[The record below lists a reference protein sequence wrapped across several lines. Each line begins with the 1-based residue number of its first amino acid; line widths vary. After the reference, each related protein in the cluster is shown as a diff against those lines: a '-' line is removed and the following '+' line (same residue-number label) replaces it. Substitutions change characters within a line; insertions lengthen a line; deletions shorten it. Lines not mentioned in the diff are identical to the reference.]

1 MIAVWKQ
8 MEITWPLMQR
18 RFQFIKPLST
28 QKGIS
33 PACSFKEFSESIQ
46 KMLSTHRKL
55 VLVALLCLVALYGR
69 ALTIPLDRGDLAFVH
84 AARKLD
90 AGHLFDFYKRE
101 YIFAYPPGAL
111 PLCWIALYISP
122 SSSVFYIVYKALIS
136 LFDLALALLLY
147 NLVYKTTRSFPVA
160 LASAGWIL
168 FDPTIWRV
176 SAVLGQIDVIYTTFL
191 VGSLWLL
198 KEQKLTWSAIALGL
212 AASIKQPAAIFLP
225 AISAYV
231 AHKNGGREGLYY
243 FCKAFGVFI
252 LIVLPFLATTPKD
265 FVSMYVYLA
274 PNFSEIIVTATRFG
288 APQTTKLG
296 VWAVIQLIQQK
307 TTLDV
312 GWLASMRF
320 LIFITALIL
329 PVLILYRRDY
339 TLGAAY
345 LLPALS
351 FILFSPQVSWHYPAL
366 LVPFTVYAIAVER
379 RSPVWLV
386 VLLMPVF
393 VRYIFLTQ
401 PWQSFLVVG
410 VIYITMLAAF
420 LISIYLTPHS
430 FWRRGVV

>member
-33 PACSFKEFSESIQ
+33 SACSFKEFSESIQ

-55 VLVALLCLVALYGR
+55 VLVVLLCLVALYGR
-69 ALTIPLDRGDLAFVH
+69 ALTIPLDRGDLAFAY

-90 AGHLFDFYKRE
+90 AGHLLDFYRRE
-101 YIFAYPPGAL
+101 YIFAYPPGTL

-122 SSSVFYIVYKALIS
+122 SGSVFYIVHKALIS

-176 SAVLGQIDVIYTTFL
+176 STVLGQIDVIYTTFL
-191 VGSLWLL
+191 MGSLWLL
-198 KEQKLTWSAIALGL
+198 KEQKLTWSAVTLGL
-212 AASIKQPAAIFLP
+212 AASVKQPAAIFLP
-225 AISAYV
+225 AVSAYV
-231 AHKNGGREGLYY
+231 VHKNGRRAGLSY
-243 FCKAFGVFI
+243 FCKAISVFM
-252 LIVLPFLATTPKD
+252 LIILPFLVSTPKD
-265 FVSMYVYLA
+265 FVSMYVYLT
-274 PNFSEIIVTATRFG
+274 PSFSQVIHKITPFA

-296 VWAVIQLIQQK
+296 LWAIIQLIQQK
-307 TTLDV
+307 TTINV
-312 GWLASMRF
+312 GWLASIRF

-329 PVLILYRRDY
+329 PVPLLYRRDY

-345 LLPALS
+345 LLPALT

-386 VLLMPVF
+386 VLLMPIF